1 MNSDWCLEKMF
12 LGIRPIKVAHI
23 GHNIVDH
30 IEMVG
35 DYYGIIDKI
44 FSIILHNASSNK
56 TDMDVLKPMFSSFIG
71 HLIAPPNPYKNV
83 DNLSVVFL
91 HHFCACYTLLI

>member
-1 MNSDWCLEKMF
+1 MFLLHMIFDVFRAKQDYLSAVTYFMNSDWCLEKMF

-56 TDMDVLKPMFSSFIG
+56 TDMDVLKPIESRIG
-71 HLIAPPNPYKNV
+71 G
-83 DNLSVVFL
+83 
-91 HHFCACYTLLI
+91 